1 MLVPFQSM
9 KQKTMILLDL
19 LGAKGIFVGIVTVV
33 ITTESC
39 CKICAADITIK
50 MHMTCNLL
58 VVLNP
63 TLLIPWILA
72 QLT

>member
-1 MLVPFQSM
+1 
-9 KQKTMILLDL
+9 MIPLDL
-19 LGAKGIFVGIVTVV
+19 LGAKGIFVGIVTVI
-33 ITTESC
+33 ITTEIC

-72 QLT
+72 QLA

>member
-9 KQKTMILLDL
+9 KQKTMIPLDL

-33 ITTESC
+33 ITTEIC

-50 MHMTCNLL
+50 MHMT
-58 VVLNP
+58 
-63 TLLIPWILA
+63 
-72 QLT
+72 